1 MRACGRPP
9 TELRF
14 ADDSKLQKLRSA
26 TSTAHHA
33 IRLGNY
39 AQLLFAKAAPT
50 RRGPSAGAARGGG
63 THARRRQYVPARR
76 LRGVARPVGRR
87 HRAGRQ
93 AGAAT
98 ASRPGHACV
107 FGPVFART
115 RRPSPSRMSC
125 EHRRSSPGVPL
136 RLPVSERETDELR
149 GDPTCPRRTRSAQ
162 ASVPTSG
169 WWRRCGPPGQR
180 IPPP

>member
-1 MRACGRPP
+1 MWPSSDRMR
-9 TELRF
+9 L
-14 ADDSKLQKLRSA
+14 ADDSELQELRPA

-33 IRLGNY
+33 THLGNY
-39 AQLLFAKAAPT
+39 AQLLFAKAAQE
-50 RRGPSAGAARGGG
+50 RGGPSAESARGGG
-63 THARRRQYVPARR
+63 SGSRRRRHVPARC
-76 LRGVARPVGRR
+76 LRGVARPVSHRR
-87 HRAGRQ
+87 RATQ
-93 AGAAT
+93 AGAAS

-107 FGPVFART
+107 FGPVFARM

-169 WWRRCGPPGQR
+169 WWRRCGPPGRR

>member
-9 TELRF
+9 TELRL
-14 ADDSKLQKLRSA
+14 ADDSELQELRSA
-26 TSTAHHA
+26 TSAAHHA
-33 IRLGNY
+33 THLGNY
-39 AQLLFAKAAPT
+39 AQLLFAKAAQE
-50 RRGPSAGAARGGG
+50 RGGPSAESARGGG
-63 THARRRQYVPARR
+63 SHARRRRHIPARR
-76 LRGVARPVGRR
+76 LRGVARPVG
-87 HRAGRQ
+87 HRRQ
-93 AGAAT
+93 AGRRTGTAS

-107 FGPVFART
+107 FGPVFARM
-115 RRPSPSRMSC
+115 RRPSPSRISG